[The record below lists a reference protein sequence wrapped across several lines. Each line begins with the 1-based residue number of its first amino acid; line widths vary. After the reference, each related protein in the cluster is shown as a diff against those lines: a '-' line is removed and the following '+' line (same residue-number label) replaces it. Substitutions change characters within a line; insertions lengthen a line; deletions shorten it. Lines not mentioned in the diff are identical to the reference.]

1 LNLTAAM
8 ARNPQTF
15 LDAARKDQHA
25 RHAAILACGS
35 KEDLYLEARALG
47 MTDQQII
54 ANRNAELHEEFD
66 AEAWANGEYETEVAD
81 DFDHAC
87 DAKMRGMPSAE
98 EIAAVIDFVES
109 QDC

>member
-1 LNLTAAM
+1 MNLTATM
-8 ARNPQTF
+8 AENPTAF
-15 LDAARKDQHA
+15 LDAARNDAHA

-35 KEDLYLEARALG
+35 REDLYFEARAMG
-47 MTDQQII
+47 MTDRQII
-54 ANRNAELHEEFD
+54 ANANAEAHEEFD
-66 AEAWANGEYETEVAD
+66 SEAWANGDCSIEVAD
-81 DFDHAC
+81 DFDPDW